1 RTKMSAIEVKIEK
14 KELVIRLPISPRPS
28 KSGKT
33 MIVAST
39 NGNIPT
45 VCEYDGAPIVVG
57 VNAYTRKV

>member
-1 RTKMSAIEVKIEK
+1 MSAIEVKVEK

-45 VCEYDGAPIVVG
+45 VAEYDGAAIVIG
-57 VNAYTRKV
+57 VNAYIRKA

>member
-1 RTKMSAIEVKIEK
+1 MSAIEVKVEK

-45 VCEYDGAPIVVG
+45 VAEYDDQAIVIG
-57 VNAYTRKV
+57 LNAYIRKA

>member
-1 RTKMSAIEVKIEK
+1 
-14 KELVIRLPISPRPS
+14 VIRLPISPRPS

-45 VCEYDGAPIVVG
+45 VAEYDGQGIVIG
-57 VNAYTRKV
+57 VNAYIRKV